1 MEEKQQQQSET
12 EQERERIESVRN
24 FLCSYQLCAD
34 MLNLK
39 RYERKRAYQFDDE
52 FDCED
57 ILSGNEAYWRARM
70 YAVGSLIEKMKNGR
84 EKLMIYYHY
93 IRGESIE
100 HAANLLDVSRRTGYR
115 LHERGLRSASFLYER
130 MKKEDSFLRDPLQK

>member
-1 MEEKQQQQSET
+1 MEEKQQNEIDK
-12 EQERERIESVRN
+12 ERARVESVRN

-34 MLNLK
+34 MLHLK

-57 ILSGNEAYWRARM
+57 ILAGNEAYWRARM
-70 YAVGSLIEKMKNGR
+70 YAVGNLIEKMKNGR

-93 IRGESIE
+93 VRGESIE

-130 MKKEDSFLRDPLQK
+130 MKKENPFLQDSLQK

>member
-1 MEEKQQQQSET
+1 MTEKQSESN
-12 EQERERIESVRN
+12 QNAERIEAVRN
-24 FLCSYQLCAD
+24 FLCSYQLCLD
-34 MLNLK
+34 MLNLR
-39 RYERKRAYQFDDE
+39 RYERKRAYKFDDE

-70 YAVGSLIEKMKNGR
+70 YSVGTLIERMRNGR

-115 LHERGLRSASFLYER
+115 LHDRGLLSASFLYER
-130 MKKEDSFLRDPLQK
+130 MKKEDPFLKEPSQNNA

>member
-1 MEEKQQQQSET
+1 MEEKQ
-12 EQERERIESVRN
+12 EQIEIDKDAVRIEAVRN
-24 FLCSYQLCAD
+24 FLCSYQLSAD
-34 MLNLK
+34 MLHLK
-39 RYERKRAYQFDDE
+39 RYERKRAYRFDEE

-57 ILSGNEAYWRARM
+57 VLAGNEAFWRARM

-93 IRGESIE
+93 VRGESIE

-130 MKKEDSFLRDPLQK
+130 MKKEDPLLRDAP

>member
-1 MEEKQQQQSET
+1 MEEKQLIDESNKDI
-12 EQERERIESVRN
+12 ERIESVRS
-24 FLCSYQLCAD
+24 FLCSYQLCID

-39 RYERKRAYQFDDE
+39 RYERKRAYRFDEE

-57 ILSGNEAYWRARM
+57 VLAGNEAFWRARM

-93 IRGESIE
+93 VRGESIE
-100 HAANLLDVSRRTGYR
+100 RTANLLDVSRRTGYR

-130 MKKEDSFLRDPLQK
+130 MKKEELL

>member
-1 MEEKQQQQSET
+1 MEETQQQNPSVNEDT
-12 EQERERIESVRN
+12 ARIEAVRS
-24 FLCSYQLCAD
+24 FLCSYQLAAD
-34 MLNLK
+34 MLHLK
-39 RYERKRAYQFDDE
+39 RYERKRAYRFDDE

-57 ILSGNEAYWRARM
+57 ILSGNEAFWRARM

-100 HAANLLDVSRRTGYR
+100 HTANLLDVSRRTGYR
-115 LHERGLRSASFLYER
+115 LHDRGLRSAAFLYER
-130 MKKEDSFLRDPLQK
+130 MKKEDPLLR

>member
-1 MEEKQQQQSET
+1 MTEKQLEPNQNQA
-12 EQERERIESVRN
+12 RIEAVRN
-24 FLCSYQLCAD
+24 FLCGYQLCLD
-34 MLNLK
+34 MLNLR

-52 FDCED
+52 FDGED

-93 IRGESIE
+93 VRGESIE

-115 LHERGLRSASFLYER
+115 LHERGLLSASFLYER
-130 MKKEDSFLRDPLQK
+130 MKKESPFFAEPPQK

>member
-1 MEEKQQQQSET
+1 MEEKQ
-12 EQERERIESVRN
+12 EQIEIDKDAVRIEAVRN
-24 FLCSYQLCAD
+24 FLCSYQLSAD
-34 MLNLK
+34 MLHLK
-39 RYERKRAYQFDDE
+39 RYERKRAYRFDEE

-57 ILSGNEAYWRARM
+57 VLAGNEAFWRARM

-93 IRGESIE
+93 VRGESIE
-100 HAANLLDVSRRTGYR
+100 HTANLLDVSRRTGYR

-130 MKKEDSFLRDPLQK
+130 MKKEDPLLRDAP

>member
-1 MEEKQQQQSET
+1 MEEKQ
-12 EQERERIESVRN
+12 EQIEIDKDAVRIEAVRN
-24 FLCSYQLCAD
+24 FLCSYQLSAD
-34 MLNLK
+34 MLHLK
-39 RYERKRAYQFDDE
+39 RYERKRAYRFDEE

-57 ILSGNEAYWRARM
+57 VLAGNEAFWRARM

-93 IRGESIE
+93 VRGESIE

-130 MKKEDSFLRDPLQK
+130 MKKEDPFLRDAP

>member
-1 MEEKQQQQSET
+1 MEEKQQNEIDK
-12 EQERERIESVRN
+12 ELARIEAVRN

-34 MLNLK
+34 MLHLK
-39 RYERKRAYQFDDE
+39 HYERKRAYRFDDE

-57 ILSGNEAYWRARM
+57 ILAGNEAYWRARM
-70 YAVGSLIEKMKNGR
+70 YAVGNLIEKMKNGR

-93 IRGESIE
+93 VRGESIE
-100 HAANLLDVSRRTGYR
+100 HTANLLDVSRRTGYR

-130 MKKEDSFLRDPLQK
+130 MKKEDPLLRDSP

>member
-1 MEEKQQQQSET
+1 MEEQQQNLIDK
-12 EQERERIESVRN
+12 ERARMESVRN

-34 MLNLK
+34 MLHLK

-57 ILSGNEAYWRARM
+57 ILAGNEAYWRARM

-93 IRGESIE
+93 VRGESIE

-115 LHERGLRSASFLYER
+115 LHERGLRSVSFLYER
-130 MKKEDSFLRDPLQK
+130 MKKENPFLRDSLQK